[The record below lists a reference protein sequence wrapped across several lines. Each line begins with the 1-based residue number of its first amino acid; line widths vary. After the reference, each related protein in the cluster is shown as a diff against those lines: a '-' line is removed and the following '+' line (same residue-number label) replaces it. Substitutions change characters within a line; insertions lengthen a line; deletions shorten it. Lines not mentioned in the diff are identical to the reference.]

1 MMHHKIVF
9 LALCAMLVSL
19 CTSAEAQQPKVPR
32 IGYLGGTFPLLER
45 REAFRQGCASLGT
58 SREKTLSLSGDLER
72 ANSNVSLR

>member
-1 MMHHKIVF
+1 MKRKITV
-9 LALCAMLVSL
+9 LALSAVLLTL
-19 CTSAEAQQPKVPR
+19 CFPAGAQQPKVPR